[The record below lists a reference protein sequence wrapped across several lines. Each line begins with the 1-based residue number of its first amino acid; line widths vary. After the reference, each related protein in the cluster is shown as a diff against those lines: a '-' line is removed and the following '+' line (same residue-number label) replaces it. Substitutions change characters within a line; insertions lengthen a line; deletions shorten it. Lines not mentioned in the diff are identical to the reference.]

1 MLNHRIRCI
10 YSTGI
15 VKQTVNTGSAV
26 RRENSSERGF
36 EVDSKRRFF
45 PLRDSRARITS
56 ERLTKSAAERERDAR
71 VSRAS
76 RFHATED
83 CGAHS
88 RVLDFSLDYSSAKG
102 GTACSLGSKVLKKL
116 KLFLTTE
123 SI

>member
-26 RRENSSERGF
+26 RRENSTERGF
-36 EVDSKRRFF
+36 EVDSKQHFF
-45 PLRDSRARITS
+45 PLRDSRARITR
-56 ERLTKSAAERERDAR
+56 ERLTKSAAEWERDAR

-83 CGAHS
+83 WRA
-88 RVLDFSLDYSSAKG
+88 F
-102 GTACSLGSKVLKKL
+102 ACS
-116 KLFLTTE
+116 
-123 SI
+123 